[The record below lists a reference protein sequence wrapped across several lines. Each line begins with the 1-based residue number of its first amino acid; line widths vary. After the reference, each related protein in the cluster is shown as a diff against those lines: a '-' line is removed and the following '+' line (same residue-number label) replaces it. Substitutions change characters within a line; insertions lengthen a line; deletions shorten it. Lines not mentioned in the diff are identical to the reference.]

1 MTKWKLQIVDKY
13 GKVHDLTDLPSMH
26 EHLVN
31 AGLPPEN
38 IRLIEDEP
46 EIRVGDY
53 VRHMGGQVCQVVQVT
68 QHPSNNRPWLITE
81 IRDGAR
87 AGRRPTA
94 CYADFAS
101 AFTKLPI
108 ERLEDEKPLPWQRR
122 LENLEVTVADHDR
135 RLDAVARALK
145 AAHKIFR
152 GVLQ

>member
-1 MTKWKLQIVDKY
+1 MNIWKLQIVDKY
-13 GKVHDLTDLPSMH
+13 GTVHDLTDLPSMQ

-38 IRLIEDEP
+38 IRLVEAEP

-68 QHPSNNRPWLITE
+68 RHPRNNRPWLITD
-81 IRDGAR
+81 IRDGS
-87 AGRRPTA
+87 GRRPTA

-122 LENLEVTVADHDR
+122 LENLERQVADLR
-135 RLDAVARALK
+135 KTIRKAGSAL
-145 AAHKIFR
+145 
-152 GVLQ
+152 L